1 MCLDAFCKQCML
13 NDDAN
18 VHIEI
23 GICAD
28 AGAEIPR
35 RPRACSFGSATQ
47 TEHHMV
53 ASDDKNLEVSGNEL
67 QERASVVH
75 ETWLS
80 AAAFSQQL
88 RGCIGC
94 LGLSYSS

>member
-13 NDDAN
+13 NDDVN
-18 VHIEI
+18 LDIEI
-23 GICAD
+23 GICAE
-28 AGAEIPR
+28 AGAEILR
-35 RPRACSFGSATQ
+35 RPRACSFDSATQ

-53 ASDDKNLEVSGNEL
+53 ASDDNNLEVSGNKL
-67 QERASVVH
+67 QERASVVL
-75 ETWLS
+75 ESWAS

-94 LGLSYSS
+94 VSLSYSS